1 MPSPAEYLV
10 TPPASQVHSSPKF
23 GEPDLREKILERDR
37 QRKLDA
43 AAATRL
49 EKRRVKE
56 RLESARGEKARL
68 DSLATIQQAQDLWRL
83 KDEARA
89 LKLCEQKKMRDEAG
103 IRAGGAYKR
112 PVASQ
117 EATEPGAKRRLV
129 GVNKLVGVD
138 NRHSR

>member
-1 MPSPAEYLV
+1 M
-10 TPPASQVHSSPKF
+10 
-23 GEPDLREKILERDR
+23 RDR

-49 EKRRVKE
+49 EKRRAKE
-56 RLESARGEKARL
+56 QLESARGEKARL
-68 DSLATIQQAQDLWRL
+68 DSLATIQQSQDLWRL

-89 LKLCEQKKMRDEAG
+89 LKLREQKKLRDEAG

-117 EATEPGAKRRLV
+117 EATDPGAKRRLV
-129 GVNKLVGVD
+129 GVNKLMGVD
-138 NRHSR
+138 NRRSR